1 MVDDLLVVG
10 SSSYTH
16 IFAEIEDRW
25 EEVLTLDK
33 SYDSYALSGHTLV
46 AVKDNEVYSMSIADC
61 TPELKIP
68 TQSSLDTTCYE
79 VVVSTRFSYK
89 EASPLIL
96 TLWDDDQ
103 LVLSYSDDPE
113 TIIECT
119 ESTSAFMVP
128 WSVTILQ
135 SDFLM
140 SDSSV
145 ASSTSGCDCGFTD
158 SMTCLYPGWYKAIYQ
173 RYKGLG
179 KYPYEAICHNI
190 TFVFHNSSESGFNLT
205 KCLDIYG
212 TIEEVIEF
220 DVPLTTMRWMNPTSS
235 PTSYPTITSSST
247 KTISPT

>member
-1 MVDDLLVVG
+1 
-10 SSSYTH
+10 
-16 IFAEIEDRW
+16 
-25 EEVLTLDK
+25 VLTLDK

-46 AVKDNEVYSMSIADC
+46 AVKDNEVYSMSIADF

-79 VVVSTRFSYK
+79 VDVSTRFSYK
-89 EASPLIL
+89 EASPL
-96 TLWDDDQ
+96 WDGDQ
-103 LVLSYSDDPE
+103 LDLPYSDDPE
-113 TIIECT
+113 NTIECT
-119 ESTSAFMVP
+119 ESTVGVMVP

-145 ASSTSGCDCGFTD
+145 ASSTSGDGFDCGFTD
-158 SMTCLYPGWYKAIYQ
+158 STTCLYPGWYKAIYQ
-173 RYKGLG
+173 RYKGFG
-179 KYPYEAICHNI
+179 KYPCSYRAICHNI
-190 TFVFHNSSESGFNLT
+190 TFVFHKSSESGFNLT

-247 KTISPT
+247 KTISPTQ